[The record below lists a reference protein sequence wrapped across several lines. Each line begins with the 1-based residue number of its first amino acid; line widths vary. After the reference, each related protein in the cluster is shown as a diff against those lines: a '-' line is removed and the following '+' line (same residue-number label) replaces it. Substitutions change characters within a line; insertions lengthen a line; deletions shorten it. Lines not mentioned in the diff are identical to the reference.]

1 MNFYIFWVYEI
12 QLWTEIVLAY
22 SDCKER
28 NEKGKRIAMYCGM
41 MKKSGSDLRKAIMAA
56 KGMTSSEGLRGIEYQ
71 LLNALSVR
79 NVNKFMDVVLRLYSA
94 YGSKRNEN
102 GQELLIPSG
111 FVQMLSDKEKFT
123 EYGYAFVMGLVG
135 SYEPKKEEA

>member
-1 MNFYIFWVYEI
+1 
-12 QLWTEIVLAY
+12 
-22 SDCKER
+22 
-28 NEKGKRIAMYCGM
+28 MYCGM

-111 FVQMLSDKEKFT
+111 FVQMLSDKKSLQNMDT
-123 EYGYAFVMGLVG
+123 HL
-135 SYEPKKEEA
+135 